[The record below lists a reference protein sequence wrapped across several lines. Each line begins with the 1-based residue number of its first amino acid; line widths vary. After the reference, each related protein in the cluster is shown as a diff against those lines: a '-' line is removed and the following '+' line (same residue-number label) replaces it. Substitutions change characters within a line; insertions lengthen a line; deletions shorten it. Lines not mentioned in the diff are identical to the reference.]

1 MSLAFP
7 FRNGDI
13 VKASIKVRTFSN
25 VYIRL
30 LKCAFVF
37 IKVDDIVYDLG
48 NQRVFFLAY

>member
-1 MSLAFP
+1 M
-7 FRNGDI
+7 
-13 VKASIKVRTFSN
+13 KASIKVRTFSN

-48 NQRVFFLAY
+48 NQRFFFLAY